1 VLSLHRLAICHFDS
15 GEHYSAGELNHG
27 HADDRNGY
35 RGSTTSRRAWWVA
48 TTIAL
53 KDSLVMSK
61 FAWRLVPEVGVD
73 HGEKQ
78 RLSAVAELL
87 GLARA

>member
-1 VLSLHRLAICHFDS
+1 M
-15 GEHYSAGELNHG
+15 
-27 HADDRNGY
+27 
-35 RGSTTSRRAWWVA
+35 A

-61 FAWRLVPEVGVD
+61 FAWRLVQEVGVD

-78 RLSAVAELL
+78 RLLALAELVR
-87 GLARA
+87 LARA